1 MEKMKLKKM
10 DLGNISPLIE
20 EALKG
25 LKNDPVVY
33 KVISSDLGLTSKEVK
48 DNLAT
53 LLSYQEDV
61 SYCASCPG
69 LDKCKKDNPLYEMS
83 IYKEDG
89 IVNRKFSPC
98 HVYLDY
104 KEKLDR
110 FFIRDFPIE
119 YLNNPISSI
128 DKDVK
133 RNKAL
138 KRIMSSLNLS
148 SEDWIYLTGKT
159 RSGKTYILSTF
170 ASTFASKHHGC
181 GYVNT
186 SSLIETLKNLSFNN
200 KEEFENLFS
209 KLKNAPLLVFDDFG
223 NEYKSEY
230 SFSTFLYPILV
241 YRNEHRLRTFFASP
255 FSIEEVVS
263 MYKSKIGQALYRQLD
278 DIITINCKEEIDIT
292 SVNVY

>member
-10 DLGNISPLIE
+10 DLGDVSTLIE

-25 LKNDPVVY
+25 LKNDPIVY
-33 KVISSDLGLTSKEVK
+33 KEISSLSLTAKEVK

-61 SYCASCPG
+61 SYCSSCPG
-69 LDKCKKDNPLYEMS
+69 MDKCKKDNPLYEMS
-83 IYKEDG
+83 LFKEG
-89 IVNRKFSPC
+89 GVLNREFSPC
-98 HVYLDY
+98 KVYLDY
-104 KEKLDR
+104 KEKLNR
-110 FFIRDFPIE
+110 FFIRDFPID
-119 YLNNPISSI
+119 YLNNSISSI

-138 KRIMSSLNLS
+138 KRIISSLNLTT
-148 SEDWIYLTGKT
+148 EDWVYLKGKT

-170 ASTFASKHHGC
+170 ASNFASRYQQC
-181 GYVNT
+181 AYVNT
-186 SSLIETLKNLSFNN
+186 SSLLENLKKLSFDN
-200 KEEFENLFS
+200 KMEFETIFG

-230 SFSTFLYPILV
+230 SFSSFLYPILL

-263 MYKSKIGQALYRQLD
+263 MYKSKIGLAFSRQLD
-278 DIITINCKEEIDIT
+278 DIIRINCKEEIDIT
-292 SVNVY
+292 SVNLY